1 MHVELHVGVPV
12 LGSSG
17 VRTYPAIILEGEASL
32 KSSFWRTIKE
42 FAGARLLSSRKTGS
56 APRYAFIISYEK
68 LRFAAISFD
77 RW

>member
-1 MHVELHVGVPV
+1 MWNSIWVCRYWFA
-12 LGSSG
+12 SG

-56 APRYAFIISYEK
+56 APRYAFIISYER
-68 LRFAAISFD
+68 LRFGSDFV
-77 RW
+77 R